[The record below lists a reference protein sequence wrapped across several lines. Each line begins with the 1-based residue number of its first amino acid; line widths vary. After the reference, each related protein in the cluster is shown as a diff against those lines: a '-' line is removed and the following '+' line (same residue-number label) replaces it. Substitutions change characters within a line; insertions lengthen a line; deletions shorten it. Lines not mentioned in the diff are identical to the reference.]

1 MILVLLEW
9 LGVELLMGVVE
20 LVTFSCIYLMGIFV
34 SQSAVGAGGGADQKD
49 DD

>member
-9 LGVELLMGVVE
+9 LGVEFLMGVVE
-20 LVTFSCIYLMGIFV
+20 LVTFSGIYLMGIFV
-34 SQSAVGAGGGADQKD
+34 SQSAVDAGGGADKKD